1 MNKEKFDK
9 IIPNP
14 AFEKEVIHNSSQ
26 KRLPY
31 ESIKWVNG
39 GWVVKMWKE
48 NLPIVPPLPIN
59 EKIDL
64 LFSHM
69 TSGKKSFSLNYKVN
83 NGSIHHRSSRYR
95 QRPLRSFL
103 RFQRFCN
110 RIHFKKAQIFKC
122 VWQ

>member
-39 GWVVKMWKE
+39 GWVVKMWKQVPS
-48 NLPIVPPLPIN
+48 LPNVPPLPID
-59 EKIDL
+59 E
-64 LFSHM
+64 
-69 TSGKKSFSLNYKVN
+69 
-83 NGSIHHRSSRYR
+83 
-95 QRPLRSFL
+95 
-103 RFQRFCN
+103 
-110 RIHFKKAQIFKC
+110 
-122 VWQ
+122 

>member
-48 NLPIVPPLPIN
+48 KLPIVPPLPIN

-64 LFSHM
+64 I
-69 TSGKKSFSLNYKVN
+69 
-83 NGSIHHRSSRYR
+83 SI
-95 QRPLRSFL
+95 
-103 RFQRFCN
+103 
-110 RIHFKKAQIFKC
+110 
-122 VWQ
+122 

>member
-14 AFEKEVIHNSSQ
+14 AFKKEVIHNSSQ

-48 NLPIVPPLPIN
+48 KNLT
-59 EKIDL
+59 
-64 LFSHM
+64 SH
-69 TSGKKSFSLNYKVN
+69 
-83 NGSIHHRSSRYR
+83 H
-95 QRPLRSFL
+95 
-103 RFQRFCN
+103 
-110 RIHFKKAQIFKC
+110 
-122 VWQ
+122 